1 MRGDSGLQP
10 MSDQGWW
17 ACLPPGFRAAE
28 KIQEQ
33 NTPLTLHRP
42 LKQQPVPCLSLLW
55 RPASDLPLPPGYCEA
70 IAPSGQAT
78 GVSDQVDAASSL
90 ETS

>member
-55 RPASDLPLPPGYCEA
+55 RPASDLPLPP
-70 IAPSGQAT
+70 PPAT
-78 GVSDQVDAASSL
+78 AKQLPPAARPL
-90 ETS
+90 VLVTR